1 MFPLSILYCFGEK
14 NETNWQI
21 LGIISIKAAI
31 FFYIG
36 YFLFICFLCDCLWTN
51 SQDLKILETL
61 STHWFS
67 RVDTKI
73 GIFCFHFSNEFSV
86 TQNDWNCFSF
96 DLLDTKTFYNFVD
109 QDDNDDLPFNVRFL
123 WFMIV
128 TIVTITVEVRFV

>member
-1 MFPLSILYCFGEK
+1 MFPLSILYSFGEK

-36 YFLFICFLCDCLWTN
+36 YFLFIWFLCDCVWTN
-51 SQDLKILETL
+51 SQDLKILDTL

-67 RVDTKI
+67 RVDTI
-73 GIFCFHFSNEFSV
+73 LVFFAFILATSFLLHEMTGIASALIC
-86 TQNDWNCFSF
+86 F

-109 QDDNDDLPFNVRFL
+109 QDDNAQQRYILALFYR
-123 WFMIV
+123 
-128 TIVTITVEVRFV
+128 TITVEVRFV